1 MRLGRGGV
9 LLVLAFLLTACRSIS
24 PSQGHLP
31 RYLVTVTPIE
41 VGLGSLGL
49 CIAVDP
55 LDQHGVWWW
64 EPGASGCATRS
75 TGPSVFHADGA
86 TISTMKRTGPTAVG
100 FRLQTHSSTRPFIDV
115 RLVMEGNSMRA
126 VQSGAQ
132 VALQRRSDLDVP
144 EMPGRKPTLPLRR
157 LHRAQAQWRM
167 LLRAPES
174 GHNARTGRT

>member
-1 MRLGRGGV
+1 LNRISSLTELLKSRAGENVHIVMRLGRGRF

-24 PSQGHLP
+24 PSHAHLP

-41 VGLGSLGL
+41 VGLGTLGL

-75 TGPSVFHADGA
+75 TGPSVFHADEA
-86 TISTMKRTGPTAVG
+86 TISTMKPGPTTVG

-115 RLVMEGNSMRA
+115 RLLMEGNSMRA

-132 VALQRRSDLDVP
+132 VALQRRSDLDVH
-144 EMPGRKPTLPLRR
+144 EMPSRGR
-157 LHRAQAQWRM
+157 
-167 LLRAPES
+167 E
-174 GHNARTGRT
+174 